1 MRLTKKEISKIKQ
14 IIYTYLGDDS
24 KIYIFGSRL
33 ENNKKGGDID
43 IFVKTNNNDISKRLL
58 TKAKLKQA
66 LFKPIDL
73 IVNNNDFEKLIK
85 KVEI

>member
-1 MRLTKKEISKIKQ
+1 MRLTKKEINKIKQ
-14 IIYTYLGDDS
+14 IIYKYLGDDS